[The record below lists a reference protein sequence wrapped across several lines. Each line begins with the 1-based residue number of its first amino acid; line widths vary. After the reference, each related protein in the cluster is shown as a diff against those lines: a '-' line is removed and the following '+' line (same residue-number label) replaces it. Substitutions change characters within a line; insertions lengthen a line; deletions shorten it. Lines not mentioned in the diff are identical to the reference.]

1 MTVGESHSLELALER
16 RRITQFVLRKYASP
30 NYVALVARLAIRAD
44 ERTSLR
50 SETVRENYE
59 VETSIASVV
68 ERDVD
73 EIPGI
78 MNAGDTESGSVVGI
92 GDE

>member
-1 MTVGESHSLELALER
+1 M
-16 RRITQFVLRKYASP
+16 
-30 NYVALVARLAIRAD
+30 ARHNKRPPED
-44 ERTSLR
+44 LR